1 MRLICAKCGHVF
13 ESLIIDKEIAWQ
25 DVSKQSVDHVR
36 KSHRAIAENL
46 AKAVTIASINL
57 AVVAHANEFLVIPEE
72 EEFCQAKV
80 SNAIEIVMTAIG
92 FDPSEIEE
100 DEMENDD
107 RVELEGEEES
117 RNDKEDKDGN
127 EGKEVKEAAD

>member
-46 AKAVTIASINL
+46 AKTVTIASINL
-57 AVVAHANEFLVIPEE
+57 AVVAHATEFLVIPEE

-80 SNAIEIVMTAIG
+80 SNAIETVMTAIG

-100 DEMENDD
+100 EETED
-107 RVELEGEEES
+107 EEETG
-117 RNDKEDKDGN
+117 NDGN
-127 EGKEVKEAAD
+127 GGKEVKEVKEGAD